1 MIHNINLRYKFFG
14 DFYIGDDFLQAGET
28 TLNKLLNTSRQFIV
42 PIFQRNYSWQKSQYE
57 QLWFDILRAS
67 KFKEKQNHFIGSIVY
82 IDMGTPAG
90 EWVCVGELC
99 VRGILWE
106 RICDSRDQIK

>member
-1 MIHNINLRYKFFG
+1 MKLIHNISLRYKFFG

-67 KFKEKQNHFIGSIVY
+67 KLKKNKIILLALLY
-82 IDMGTPAG
+82 I
-90 EWVCVGELC
+90 L
-99 VRGILWE
+99 IWE
-106 RICDSRDQIK
+106 HQQDVHNNYY

>member
-1 MIHNINLRYKFFG
+1 MIHNISLRYKFFG

-82 IDMGTPAG
+82 
-90 EWVCVGELC
+90 
-99 VRGILWE
+99 WE
-106 RICDSRDQIK
+106 HQQDVHNNYY